1 MIYVYGQ
8 VVGLP
13 SAEKLLKFRLGD
25 FFNFFVTNLL
35 SKVGIIIGDLWG
47 YFEINHFLGKT
58 AVDTFWQTLRRN
70 WTTFY
75 SAIWSH

>member
-1 MIYVYGQ
+1 MCIETSVT
-8 VVGLP
+8 
-13 SAEKLLKFRLGD
+13 RLGD

-75 SAIWSH
+75 SAIWSHYASWSLQIKNKL